1 MAKKEKKYELNR
13 KQYQLIRKMDHQ
25 EMQAYL
31 NAVYENGVIAGRKEA
46 KPFDTLL
53 ALSEIKKAKGIGPAK
68 LELIYKAMLAA
79 GATDLNKRVDEMEEE
94 LRALTQDKNN

>member
-31 NAVYENGVIAGRKEA
+31 NAVYKNGVSAGQQQAGR
-46 KPFDTLL
+46 FDTLF
-53 ALSEIKKAKGIGPAK
+53 AVSEIIKQKGIGIRKTEA
-68 LELIYKAMLAA
+68 IYKILLAA
-79 GATDLNKRVDEMEEE
+79 GAQNLNERLDEISKE
-94 LRALTQDKNN
+94 LRALVTGEE

>member
-31 NAVYENGVIAGRKEA
+31 NAVYKNGVSAGQQQAGR
-46 KPFDTLL
+46 FDTLF
-53 ALSEIKKAKGIGPAK
+53 AVSEIIK
-68 LELIYKAMLAA
+68 
-79 GATDLNKRVDEMEEE
+79 
-94 LRALTQDKNN
+94 QKNRGNIQNSFGSRRTKPQ

>member
-31 NAVYENGVIAGRKEA
+31 NAVYKNGVSAGQQQVGR
-46 KPFDTLL
+46 FDTLF
-53 ALSEIKKAKGIGPAK
+53 AVSEIIKQKGIGIRKTEA
-68 LELIYKAMLAA
+68 IYKILLAA
-79 GATDLNKRVDEMEEE
+79 GAQNLNERLDEISEE
-94 LRALTQDKNN
+94 LRALVTGEE